1 VSRVVFEKEN
11 SKSFIIILY
20 WTFKTHGESEL
31 PGIHTPMSVTVFKP
45 RKDARDPEMDARL
58 TYESGKRPWVMH
70 SFTRFYDVSMYG
82 VDLVDGTRFR
92 VGWTRHESNAAFMD
106 SLVRAQEDGKITS
119 MIFWEKWHR
128 LVMIFRNPVELA
140 GYKDVKKVIF
150 HYHDE

>member
-1 VSRVVFEKEN
+1 
-11 SKSFIIILY
+11 
-20 WTFKTHGESEL
+20 
-31 PGIHTPMSVTVFKP
+31 
-45 RKDARDPEMDARL
+45 MDARL

-92 VGWTRHESNAAFMD
+92 VGWTRHESNVAFMD